1 MNVPR
6 IWKPA
11 SLCPDCSYANDTGF
25 NFCQH
30 CGFQP
35 VPPSVSARAS
45 RVSLDLPAIDRRISS
60 LQSVRA
66 AKPYEKQ
73 KCSLYF
79 ELESF
84 LSSLPTP
91 KSPFSASPKDVIRF
105 LVWKDS
111 KGKTKIHA
119 PSCPNFGSHSKRQ
132 CHCPTRLAAG
142 TVNSTIGKLRVIF
155 NSVGRT
161 GDWSGL
167 SPGNPAAHPSVKKYL
182 VSISE
187 EQAKARVSP
196 RQAVPFFFDKFAK
209 LCTYLRNRMFLSS
222 VSPLER
228 YIISRD
234 LAFFCLD
241 FYSGDRASDLGR
253 VYTKEVLLLPED
265 QGLLFH
271 HTFGKTLRGKDSKNQ
286 FAVKRCPQDT
296 VVCPVVNLTTY
307 VKIADLMNINLR
319 EGFLFRATDPKGR
332 VSPKPF
338 VGSTVANRLRL
349 HLAALNIDEGE
360 TMHSF
365 RSGCSITLSLLGASD
380 DQVASHIG
388 WKSIQM
394 ARYYSQVPKVMDL
407 SLPASLLAQGT
418 VRGKDSISRAG
429 SLGANTALA
438 ITSRGY
444 PSPFLDSS

>member
-1 MNVPR
+1 M
-6 IWKPA
+6 
-11 SLCPDCSYANDTGF
+11 L
-25 NFCQH
+25 
-30 CGFQP
+30 
-35 VPPSVSARAS
+35 
-45 RVSLDLPAIDRRISS
+45 
-60 LQSVRA
+60 
-66 AKPYEKQ
+66 
-73 KCSLYF
+73 
-79 ELESF
+79 F
-84 LSSLPTP
+84 LIP
-91 KSPFSASPKDVIRF
+91 
-105 LVWKDS
+105 LVE
-111 KGKTKIHA
+111 
-119 PSCPNFGSHSKRQ
+119 
-132 CHCPTRLAAG
+132 
-142 TVNSTIGKLRVIF
+142 RVI
-155 NSVGRT
+155 GRVC
-161 GDWSGL
+161 
-167 SPGNPAAHPSVKKYL
+167 PL
-182 VSISE
+182 VTLRLIRPLRNTWY
-187 EQAKARVSP
+187 QSP
-196 RQAVPFFFDKFAK
+196 RNKLKQEFPLAK
-209 LCTYLRNRMFLSS
+209 LCHFSLTSLLSCAPTYVTECSFHPYPRWKRTS
-222 VSPLER
+222 
-228 YIISRD
+228 SRD

-349 HLAALNIDEGE
+349 YLTALNIDEGE

-380 DQVASHIG
+380 DQVASHVG
-388 WKSIQM
+388 WKSIQV

-429 SLGANTALA
+429 SLGAEFRARNNLEGLSLA
-438 ITSRGY
+438 F
-444 PSPFLDSS
+444 P

>member
-1 MNVPR
+1 
-6 IWKPA
+6 
-11 SLCPDCSYANDTGF
+11 
-25 NFCQH
+25 
-30 CGFQP
+30 
-35 VPPSVSARAS
+35 
-45 RVSLDLPAIDRRISS
+45 
-60 LQSVRA
+60 
-66 AKPYEKQ
+66 
-73 KCSLYF
+73 
-79 ELESF
+79 
-84 LSSLPTP
+84 
-91 KSPFSASPKDVIRF
+91 
-105 LVWKDS
+105 
-111 KGKTKIHA
+111 
-119 PSCPNFGSHSKRQ
+119 
-132 CHCPTRLAAG
+132 
-142 TVNSTIGKLRVIF
+142 
-155 NSVGRT
+155 
-161 GDWSGL
+161 
-167 SPGNPAAHPSVKKYL
+167 
-182 VSISE
+182 
-187 EQAKARVSP
+187 
-196 RQAVPFFFDKFAK
+196 
-209 LCTYLRNRMFLSS
+209 MFLSS
-222 VSPLER
+222 VSSLER

-234 LAFFCLD
+234 LAFFSLD

-286 FAVKRCPQDT
+286 FAVKRCSQDT

-349 HLAALNIDEGE
+349 HLTALNIDEGE

-380 DQVASHIG
+380 DQVASHVG

-418 VRGKDSISRAG
+418 VRGKDSISHAG
-429 SLGANTALA
+429 SLGAEFRACNNPERLSLA
-438 ITSRGY
+438 FRG
-444 PSPFLDSS
+444 SFVGLSV

>member
-1 MNVPR
+1 MYFSIKILICIRLSHCDFSVLQYSVNVPR

-11 SLCPDCSYANDTGF
+11 SLCPDCSYANDAGF

-35 VPPSVSARAS
+35 APPAVAARTS
-45 RVSLDLPAIDRRISS
+45 TVSLDLPAIDRRISS

-73 KCSLYF
+73 KSSLRF
-79 ELESF
+79 ALESF

-91 KSPFSASPKDVIRF
+91 KSPISTSPKDVIRF

-119 PSCPNFGSHSKRQ
+119 PSCPNFGSRSKRT
-132 CHCPTRLAAG
+132 CRCPTRLAAG
-142 TVNSTIGKLRVIF
+142 TVNSTIGKLRAIF

-182 VSISE
+182 VSIAE

-196 RQAVPFFFDKFAK
+196 RQAVPFFFDKFTK
-209 LCTYLRNRMFLSS
+209 LCTYLRDRMFLSS

-241 FYSGDRASDLGR
+241 FYSHAW
-253 VYTKEVLLLPED
+253 KFLLQSGP
-265 QGLLFH
+265 
-271 HTFGKTLRGKDSKNQ
+271 TFFGTLRRLVPNKDK
-286 FAVKRCPQDT
+286 FK
-296 VVCPVVNLTTY
+296 
-307 VKIADLMNINLR
+307 M
-319 EGFLFRATDPKGR
+319 AT
-332 VSPKPF
+332 
-338 VGSTVANRLRL
+338 
-349 HLAALNIDEGE
+349 
-360 TMHSF
+360 
-365 RSGCSITLSLLGASD
+365 
-380 DQVASHIG
+380 
-388 WKSIQM
+388 
-394 ARYYSQVPKVMDL
+394 
-407 SLPASLLAQGT
+407 
-418 VRGKDSISRAG
+418 
-429 SLGANTALA
+429 
-438 ITSRGY
+438 
-444 PSPFLDSS
+444 

>member
-1 MNVPR
+1 M
-6 IWKPA
+6 
-11 SLCPDCSYANDTGF
+11 
-25 NFCQH
+25 
-30 CGFQP
+30 
-35 VPPSVSARAS
+35 
-45 RVSLDLPAIDRRISS
+45 
-60 LQSVRA
+60 
-66 AKPYEKQ
+66 
-73 KCSLYF
+73 
-79 ELESF
+79 
-84 LSSLPTP
+84 
-91 KSPFSASPKDVIRF
+91 
-105 LVWKDS
+105 
-111 KGKTKIHA
+111 
-119 PSCPNFGSHSKRQ
+119 
-132 CHCPTRLAAG
+132 
-142 TVNSTIGKLRVIF
+142 
-155 NSVGRT
+155 
-161 GDWSGL
+161 
-167 SPGNPAAHPSVKKYL
+167 
-182 VSISE
+182 
-187 EQAKARVSP
+187 
-196 RQAVPFFFDKFAK
+196 PFFFDKFTK
-209 LCTYLRNRMFLSS
+209 LCAYLRNRMFLSS
-222 VSPLER
+222 VSLLER
-228 YIISRD
+228 YTISRD

-241 FYSGDRASDLGR
+241 FYSGERASDLGC

-349 HLAALNIDEGE
+349 HLTALNIDEGE

-380 DQVASHIG
+380 DQVASHVG

-429 SLGANTALA
+429 SLGAEFRARSNLEGLSLA
-438 ITSRGY
+438 F
-444 PSPFLDSS
+444 P

>member
-11 SLCPDCSYANDTGF
+11 SLCPDCSYANDAGF

-35 VPPSVSARAS
+35 APPSVSARTS

-73 KCSLYF
+73 KCSLYL
-79 ELESF
+79 ELESL
-84 LSSLPTP
+84 LSSLPTS
-91 KSPFSASPKDVIRF
+91 KSPISASPKDVIRF

-111 KGKTKIHA
+111 KGKTKVHA
-119 PSCPNFGSHSKRQ
+119 PSCPNFGSHSKRK
-132 CHCPTRLAAG
+132 CRCPTRLAAG
-142 TVNSTIGKLRVIF
+142 TVNSTIGKLRAIF

-167 SPGNPAAHPSVKKYL
+167 SPGSPAAHPSVKKYL

-196 RQAVPFFFDKFAK
+196 RQAVPFFFDKFTK
-209 LCTYLRNRMFLSS
+209 LCTYLGNRMFLSS
-222 VSPLER
+222 VSPLQR

-319 EGFLFRATDPKGR
+319 EGFLFRATDPKGH

-349 HLAALNIDEGE
+349 HLTALNIDEGE

-380 DQVASHIG
+380 DQVASHVG

-429 SLGANTALA
+429 SLGAEFRARNNLEGLSLA
-438 ITSRGY
+438 F
-444 PSPFLDSS
+444 P